1 MKWYYDIN
9 DDMYLSEEHLR
20 NEFIFLVENNHVEYD
35 KNQFNDYINNCI
47 AKNGQLEEVTD
58 VKELRDLNQE

>member
-9 DDMYLSEEHLR
+9 DDMYLSEEHLK
-20 NEFIFLVENNHVEYD
+20 NEFNYLVQHNHIEYN
-35 KNQFNDYINNCI
+35 KNQFEDYISNCI

-58 VKELRDLNQE
+58 IEELQKLNQ